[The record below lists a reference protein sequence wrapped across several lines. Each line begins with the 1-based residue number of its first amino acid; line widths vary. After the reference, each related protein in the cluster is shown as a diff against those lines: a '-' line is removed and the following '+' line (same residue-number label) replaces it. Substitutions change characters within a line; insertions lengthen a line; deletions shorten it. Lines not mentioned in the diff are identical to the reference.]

1 MVDENAFVGGQSVRD
16 LSMKSSHLSD
26 EHLPALMLLTQ
37 LRTLNIALN
46 RKVTVIDRLLDAL
59 PSLETLD
66 ASGDG
71 ISSLGRVPYRVSST
85 ALRVLNV
92 ADNRLVDLA
101 ADAFVGLTALEELR
115 LDGAR
120 LSLGNDSF
128 DAQRS
133 TLRTLSL
140 RRCNFTQSPWTA
152 VAGLSALETLYMSEV
167 DCRCCVH
174 SINN

>member
-1 MVDENAFVGGQSVRD
+1 MRD
-16 LSMKSSHLSD
+16 LSIKSSHLSD

-85 ALRVLNV
+85 LRVLNV
-92 ADNRLVDLA
+92 ADNRLVDVA
-101 ADAFVGLTALEELR
+101 TDAFLGLTALEELR

-133 TLRTLSL
+133 TLTTLSL
-140 RRCNFTQSPWTA
+140 RRCNFTQSPWPA
-152 VAGLSALETLYMSEV
+152 VAGLGALETLYMSEV
-167 DCRCCVH
+167 DWCAAVLIYFT
-174 SINN
+174 SLINQ